1 MPEISGLHITTP
13 EAQELENKRA
23 ELSELESLI
32 AEREWQL
39 TNLRAELQAFERKY
53 LAEVG
58 VRYAELDELKAAL
71 AQRLAERNPEDA
83 RQREAARQARTRAD
97 ETRAT
102 AGTDVSGAHKIFS
115 ATPELKRLY
124 RDVARRIHPDLT
136 SDPADRAKRQQLMAE
151 ANRAYET
158 GDEAALARVF
168 AAYECSPETVQGDG
182 AGADLIRTI
191 RRISQIKD
199 RIGNIEREAH
209 QLLRS
214 DLYRLGVRFEE
225 ESKRGRDLFA
235 EMTGRVAEK
244 IAITKAALERAM
256 GEAARR

>member
-1 MPEISGLHITTP
+1 MPETSRLSITTP
-13 EAQELENKRA
+13 EAQELDSKRA
-23 ELSELESLI
+23 ELSQLETVI

-58 VRYAELDELKAAL
+58 VRYAELDELKAKL
-71 AQRLAERNPEDA
+71 AQRLAEKNPEDA
-83 RQREAARQARTRAD
+83 RQQEAARQARSRAD

-102 AGTDVSGAHKIFS
+102 AGTEDAVPHKIFHAS
-115 ATPELKRLY
+115 PELKRLY
-124 RDVARRIHPDLT
+124 REVARRIHPDLT
-136 SDPADRAKRQQLMAE
+136 SDSADRAKRQQLMAE
-151 ANRAYET
+151 ANRAYEC

-191 RRISQIKD
+191 RRISQIKNRLAD
-199 RIGNIEREAH
+199 IEREAH

-225 ESKRGRDLFA
+225 ESKRGRDLFT
-235 EMTGRVAEK
+235 EMTERVVEK
-244 IAITKAALERAM
+244 IAITKSALERAL

>member
-1 MPEISGLHITTP
+1 MPELSGLRITTP
-13 EAQELENKRA
+13 EAQELESKRA
-23 ELSELESLI
+23 ELAELEAVI

-58 VRYAELDELKAAL
+58 VRYAELDELKATL
-71 AQRLAERNPEDA
+71 AQSLAERYPDDA
-83 RQREAARQARTRAD
+83 RQQEAARHAKTRAE

-102 AGTDVSGAHKIFS
+102 AGTETPGAHKIFQ

-124 RDVARRIHPDLT
+124 REVARRIHPDLT
-136 SDPADRAKRQQLMAE
+136 SDAADRAKRQLLMAE

-158 GDEAALARVF
+158 GDEAALSRVF
-168 AAYECSPETVQGDG
+168 AAYECAPETVRGDG

-191 RRISQIKD
+191 RRISQIKNRLGD
-199 RIGNIEREAH
+199 IEREAH

-214 DLYRLGVRFEE
+214 DLYKLGVRFEE
-225 ESKRGRDLFA
+225 ESKRGRDLFT
-235 EMTGRVAEK
+235 EMIERVAEK
-244 IAITKAALERAM
+244 IAITKAAIERAV
-256 GEAARR
+256 GGAARR